1 MNIRQIEEI
10 VDQELRPAPEFST
23 PSSLI
28 VDASW
33 LTLRI
38 HTK

>member
-10 VDQELRPAPEFST
+10 VDQEIRPTPEFST
-23 PSSLI
+23 PTTLI
-28 VDASW
+28 TDLAW

-38 HTK
+38 HSK

>member
-28 VDASW
+28 VDAS
-33 LTLRI
+33 
-38 HTK
+38 

>member
-10 VDQELRPAPEFST
+10 VDQEIRPTPEFST
-23 PSSLI
+23 PVSLT
-28 VDASW
+28 VDSAW

-38 HTK
+38 HSK